1 MPAVLASYGGEAEGR
16 HRRGSIE
23 SGEASARVPDITAGS
38 IHAFYLFDVAQA
50 IDLARLRQILG
61 PQATSATLQDKTAG
75 LSKVRYFVPP
85 VMADADAMQLGDVD
99 GFRPRLKWYDYGVVS
114 VMLSRPFVGS
124 WAELT
129 AQGHELIESEPLE
142 RKATA
147 LCRDIVERIRAA
159 LVDPRESLLSEDY
172 LVFVVHELE
181 RPVTA
186 EAVVQER
193 GGEIAQ
199 LLRGERQML
208 SKQERDEVLKHGL
221 SYLADDLVVP
231 AYNAAFVLD
240 TVPGAAATLEILEF
254 VNSQLLEFR
263 YHDEL
268 LETELTRIYS
278 SLQRRRWTDR
288 YLGKR
293 PTQAARRLHSLFVD
307 VNELTDRMENAVK
320 LVGDVY
326 AARLANLAGARLG
339 LEAWKRNVEDK
350 LKTLDDIYR
359 FSVEQTGMSQGNLL
373 ELVIVLIL
381 VLELLLLLAGILQ

>member
-1 MPAVLASYGGEAEGR
+1 MPE
-16 HRRGSIE
+16 
-23 SGEASARVPDITAGS
+23 ITAGS

-50 IDLARLRQILG
+50 IDLSRLRQLLG
-61 PQATSATLQDKTAG
+61 PQATSAMIQDKTAG

-85 VMADADAMQLGDVD
+85 VIADAEAMQLGDVD

-114 VMLSRPFVGS
+114 VMLSRPFAGS

-129 AQGHELIESEPLE
+129 AHGHELIESEPLE

-147 LCRDIVERIRAA
+147 LCRDIVDRIRAA

-172 LVFVVHELE
+172 LVFAVHALE
-181 RPVTA
+181 RPLTA
-186 EAVVQER
+186 EAVVHEH
-193 GGEIAQ
+193 GDEIAQ
-199 LLRGERQML
+199 LLRGERQTL
-208 SKQERDEVLKHGL
+208 SRQERDEVLKHGL

-278 SLQRRRWTDR
+278 SLQQRRWTDR

-339 LEAWKRNVEDK
+339 LEAWKRNVQDK